1 MMAGDPPAKRPVC
14 TKTSAH
20 PQSSGYDRKALQEK
34 YGTDLAGNP
43 RIVDGKLDIGCFQ
56 SK

>member
-1 MMAGDPPAKRPVC
+1 MMAGTPPAKRPVC